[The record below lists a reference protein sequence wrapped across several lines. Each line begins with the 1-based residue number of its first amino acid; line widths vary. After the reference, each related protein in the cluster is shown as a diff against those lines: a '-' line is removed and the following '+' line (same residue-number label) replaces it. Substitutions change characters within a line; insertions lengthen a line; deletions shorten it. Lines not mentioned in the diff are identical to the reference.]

1 MLDYVY
7 AIYSYLLDIDLYF
20 KGRDSE
26 TLNIIRDMK
35 KAVDR
40 YVKSPSKVTFE
51 EVYKTNNKFYDENGK
66 MKSKYKPVN
75 DQVQNLGEMIFR
87 TKEKLYKFK

>member
-35 KAVDR
+35 KAMDR
-40 YVKSPSKVTFE
+40 YVKNPSKVTFE
-51 EVYKTNNKFYDENGK
+51 EVYNTNNKFYDESGK